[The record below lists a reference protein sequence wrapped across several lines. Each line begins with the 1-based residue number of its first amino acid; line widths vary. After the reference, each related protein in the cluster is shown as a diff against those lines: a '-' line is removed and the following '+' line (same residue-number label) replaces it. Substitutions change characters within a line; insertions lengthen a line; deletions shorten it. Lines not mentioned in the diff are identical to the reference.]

1 MKLAHLGDA
10 LDHWK
15 GSVIEL
21 IGGKNL
27 RVVPMFTDSNPWTG
41 EQIEA

>member
-15 GSVIEL
+15 GSLIEL
-21 IGGKNL
+21 IGER
-27 RVVPMFTDSNPWTG
+27 RVRAVPMLTDRDDWT
-41 EQIEA
+41 EQHVEA